1 MLVVNVVELSYT
13 ICLFSCRHVS
23 TQIYTHTH
31 KRDSLLFKRDLEDRL
46 LSSITIN
53 TFTYIYIYSK
63 CVCVCVCV
71 NKCFVVFCCVIC
83 ADERRLLKTKQRER
97 ERERDIIVCWG

>member
-1 MLVVNVVELSYT
+1 MIVVNVVELSYT

-31 KRDSLLFKRDLEDRL
+31 TKEIHFLKEIEKTGFCRQLLL
-46 LSSITIN
+46 TH
-53 TFTYIYIYSK
+53 TYIYIVR
-63 CVCVCVCV
+63 VCVCVCV

-97 ERERDIIVCWG
+97 ERET